1 MRRLA
6 RGSWVSRIIWKTQ
19 IIVLIHPITDLP
31 RITAEAHSLLNASR
45 ATVNTLGKVAVLGF
59 SSSIEL
65 VPQDVRHQQVL
76 EIVDVGIVPD
86 RPGERELVV
95 IVHDIQRSG
104 QAHLLEVVL
113 ALCGDSLRL
122 GLGQGWQEHGRE
134 DRNDGDDHQQ
144 LNEREYPRSISSEL

>member
-76 EIVDVGIVPD
+76 EIVDVRVMPD

-95 IVHDIQRSG
+95 IVHDIQRGG
-104 QAHLLEVVL
+104 QAHLLEVVF
-113 ALCGDSLRL
+113 ALRGNGLRL
-122 GLGQGWQEHGRE
+122 GLGQGRQQQRSQNG
-134 DRNDGDDHQQ
+134 NDGNDHQQ
-144 LNEREYPRSISSEL
+144 LNKGESR